1 MAVKGSMAIPEIIKA
16 LKAGTMN
23 GLEEGG
29 EVAVKALKEA
39 EAEMDASKRLGDS
52 FSWATSRKTSGVGSF
67 ASEGDGVEKPNE
79 PYAINI
85 GTQVP
90 YAITANYGTVNGFQ
104 FGKNGAPSNM
114 EELVYAIEKWIK
126 DKVRNGNWQGESF
139 NSAGQLSDMAQW
151 IAMKIVRDGTD
162 GIQYW
167 EYAINQ
173 FKREDA
179 EGILASN
186 IILEID
192 KLPNY
197 TQKVDIK

>member
-16 LKAGTMN
+16 LKMGTMN

-29 EVAVKALKEA
+29 EVAVKALKQA

-52 FSWATSRKTSGVGSF
+52 FSWATSRSSSGAGSH
-67 ASEGDGVEKPNE
+67 ASEGDSVEKPTQ
-79 PYAINI
+79 PYTIAI

-90 YAITANYGTVNGFQ
+90 YAFTANYGTVNGFQ

-126 DKVRNGNWQGESF
+126 DKVRNGNWYGDNF
-139 NSAGQLSDMAQW
+139 NSAGQLSDMAHW

-186 IILEID
+186 ILNEIA